1 MHRDSPCQTKWYLLN
16 RSLGLPIFLYRPRC
30 SLAHY
35 GRPIQEFYDGHT
47 LMKSRHMANRSIHI
61 SFFGIIFHK
70 HHTSPS
76 LHDEHL
82 WSEASFFERFDK
94 FLSTTPPHLI
104 GMRLG
109 TERCESV
116 HIIGI
121 DGNVFGKELRMVFSH
136 HRDIPRAQEIF
147 RKF

>member
-1 MHRDSPCQTKWYLLN
+1 MHRDSPRQPQRYLLN
-16 RSLGLPIFLYRPRC
+16 RSLGLPIFLYRPGC
-30 SLAHY
+30 SLAHDSH
-35 GRPIQEFYDGHT
+35 PIQEFYDRHA

-70 HHTSPS
+70 HHTSPA
-76 LHDEHL
+76 LDDEHL

-109 TERCESV
+109 TQRRESV
-116 HIIGI
+116 YVVGI
-121 DGNVFGKELRMVFSH
+121 NGDIASKELRMVFSH

>member
-1 MHRDSPCQTKWYLLN
+1 MHRDSPRETKRYLLN
-16 RSLGLPIFLYRPRC
+16 GSLSLTIFLYRPGC

-35 GRPIQEFYDGHT
+35 GRSIQEFYDGHT

-104 GMRLG
+104 GMRFG

-116 HIIGI
+116 HVVRINRYI
-121 DGNVFGKELRMVFSH
+121 FGKEFGMVFGH
-136 HRDIPRAQEIF
+136 HRNIS
-147 RKF
+147 